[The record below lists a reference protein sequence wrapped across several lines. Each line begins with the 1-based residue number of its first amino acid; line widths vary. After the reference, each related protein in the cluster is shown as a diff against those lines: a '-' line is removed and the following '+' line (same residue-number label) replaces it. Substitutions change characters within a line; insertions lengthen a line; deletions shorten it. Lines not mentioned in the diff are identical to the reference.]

1 MGEMMTFDYYYG
13 LQAEQYS
20 FYRIPKLLF
29 THEYFKV
36 LSCEAKVLYG
46 LFLDRMSLSIKNKW
60 FDGENRVYII
70 FAVEEVM
77 ELMSCGRQKAVKIM
91 MELDSE
97 KGIGLTEKKRLGL
110 GKANI
115 LYVKNFILQEPI
127 CSVEKVAVNG
137 ENTQKYENQTSG
149 SMKIKLQEVPKSNF
163 QKCENQTSG
172 SMKIELQEVP
182 ESSFQK
188 CENQT
193 SGSMK
198 IKLQEVR
205 KSYSNYTDNSNTD
218 YSDTESNHIQS
229 EEILTEKRVDAI
241 DAYREVI
248 HENMEYETL
257 CTQYRKEDI
266 DEIVELILEV
276 VSSKKKTIR
285 ISGEEVDVN
294 LVKGRFMKLGY
305 AHMQYVFGCL
315 EKNTTKVTNIK
326 QYLLAVL
333 YNAPATINHY
343 YKAEVQHDLYGG

>member
-36 LSCEAKVLYG
+36 LSCEARVLYG

-60 FDGENRVYII
+60 FDGENRVYVI

-91 MELDSE
+91 MELDSD

-115 LYVKNFILQEPI
+115 LYVKNFMLQQTI
-127 CSVEKVAVNG
+127 CSEEKVAVNG
-137 ENTQKYENQTSG
+137 GNTLKYENQTSG

-163 QKCENQTSG
+163 KKCENQTSG
-172 SMKIELQEVP
+172 SME
-182 ESSFQK
+182 
-188 CENQT
+188 
-193 SGSMK
+193 

-205 KSYSNYTDNSNTD
+205 KSYPNYTDNSYTD

-229 EEILTEKRVDAI
+229 KEILPEKRMDAI

-276 VSSKKKTIR
+276 VSSKKKTMR
-285 ISGEEVDVN
+285 ISGEEIDVN

-305 AHMQYVFGCL
+305 SHMQYVFSCL
-315 EKNTTKVTNIK
+315 DKNTTKVTNIK